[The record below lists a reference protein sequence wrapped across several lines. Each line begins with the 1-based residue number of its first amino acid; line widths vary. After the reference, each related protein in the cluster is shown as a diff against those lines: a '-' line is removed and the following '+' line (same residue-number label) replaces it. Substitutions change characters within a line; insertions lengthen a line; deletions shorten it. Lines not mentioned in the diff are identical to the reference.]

1 MYNRTIKS
9 LDYESITLERSTLE
23 DNTQKTIAIV
33 NTSFTQTTSTIEEMD
48 QVLENLRFRIIAV
61 HNDKTAQ
68 TFDYLSQKFNEY
80 LTHESQNMWFTN
92 RIPETEFVKNTK
104 RDLEGEDI
112 KILRDSITPG
122 PISPF
127 ASGNSTVTNLFRN
140 RIVYTG
146 PPIGSIYYDAPIL
159 SIMPTDSEENIIR
172 RSVTDVAPRSPAPP
186 RDHFGRPII
195 NIDDPIEADPVTL
208 ERVFIE
214 PAIFDLSH
222 VTQTSL
228 DQLTFYMF
236 VYDTSMTLDDG
247 DLDLD
252 FPRISL
258 VTGMTGVNI
267 ATVIGSRTTWRPMP
281 PTGIRIPIGTR
292 DANGEF
298 HNTSITEAPQAEM
311 FQQITTSPGSNI
323 DNRVNSIF
331 DRVYGTLSR
340 TILDEK
346 PEIKKII
353 KDDNLFSEFW
363 QTKDGDEN
371 QRFAFA
377 FDLESCL
384 IKNSYFP
391 FLYRS
396 KGISEQLIN
405 STGIMIR
412 SQPSRAL
419 SMEMSRKRISLDA
432 VMPGNDL
439 STGGRSTRL
448 LPHGTF
454 PEEPVGEAN
463 KIPKVYTSRES
474 TTTTANK
481 ITFYEGKVNFTSR
494 ANDKS
499 QKSSR
504 IQDNGNFA
512 YSANYTVYDAAP
524 IYMRRLIGFFNDAK
538 YVVSEIMSTIVN
550 SVPTAIGYRGGEVT
564 DGRDLYNPR
573 TQKLNV
579 PLNLIQIEIMGHTT
593 SADIFLKSII
603 SSYQQLLDDLV
614 PFKEG
619 TNLSQHF
626 ETEFSRNNGL
636 IDPLALDDLEK
647 LIDVGTQM
655 VYRKLTEIFPN
666 DPMGRGLAIDQTSNL
681 QRRGF
686 CQRKVPLIRGA
697 HTFSPTFIKGE
708 DFGFGMD
715 YIFER
720 DQHNYSDTGLK
731 RISTGEYDLRI
742 NKEFEKYF
750 QGQGRQALMPTSTY
764 INPAY
769 SYMSPIIIRTPDR
782 DQINQSS
789 FGGQH
794 GPQVKYDLDTYGQ
807 LFADIINLRASIK
820 DRQIDPAVTDTNR
833 NTSRNEVLYHSV
845 LQALE
850 QQHGTEIVAESKTEF
865 TAPKKMTGD
874 VELTIIKDGA
884 FGRMDLVRNGPLAIP
899 SLIGGENNTDPNT
912 LTYLASAA
920 DALKPSP
927 ANGPKSEKDKNNP
940 QSTILQFPIKLPF
953 AILGELSVDADLNIN
968 IGYEDIAF
976 NSLKALVARLNVTQ
990 NNVKDII
997 EGPTAQ
1003 NLPNQVKS
1011 AIILATTNQ
1020 AGDFGDPDNPFDACR
1035 PVLEDQDIGTPERL
1049 ISFSDDVSNEP
1060 PFPVTNDPM
1069 KIYAKFLT
1077 FWMNYKNI
1085 AKVEYLHSFRDV
1097 SEIRDTQLDI
1107 QFSPRSR
1114 LDLSDIQLMPRP
1126 GLDLSN
1132 IRLINNNIQPVS
1144 ITDNAVKSKTRLP
1157 RWELL
1162 TRSVLAAA
1170 SAAGEKVMCRVR
1182 ITDPLEY
1189 SKMIEDLKSGESN
1202 TVESLFE
1209 RKSLLELPIY
1219 NQFFLMEP
1227 VGFKTPPPHRET
1239 NTRTTPVSTALYTV
1253 AG

>member
-1 MYNRTIKS
+1 MFNRIIKT
-9 LDYESITLERSTLE
+9 LDYESIVLEKSTLE
-23 DNTQKTIAIV
+23 DNTQKAIAIV
-33 NTSFTQTTSTIEEMD
+33 NASFIQASSTVREMD
-48 QVLENLRFRIIAV
+48 EALEGLRFRMIAV
-61 HNDKTAQ
+61 HNHETAQ
-68 TFDYLSQKFNEY
+68 SFDYLSQKFNEY
-80 LTHESQNMWFTN
+80 LTHETAAIQFSSL
-92 RIPETEFVKNTK
+92 IPEPDFIANTK
-104 RDLEGEDI
+104 RDLENRNIE
-112 KILRDSITPG
+112 ILSESDPY
-122 PISPF
+122 SPF
-127 ASGNSTVTNLFRN
+127 VSNNTMIRDLFRTRTLN
-140 RIVYTG
+140 FGT
-146 PPIGSIYYDAPIL
+146 PLGSIFYDTAML
-159 SIMPTDSEENIIR
+159 SLLSAGSEGNHIR
-172 RSVTDVAPRSPAPP
+172 RSISS
-186 RDHFGRPII
+186 
-195 NIDDPIEADPVTL
+195 IDSDSESPVTL
-208 ERVFIE
+208 QRVYLE
-214 PAIFDLSH
+214 PVVFDLSSIPH
-222 VTQTSL
+222 SSL

-236 VYDTSMTLDDG
+236 AYNTSQALDD
-247 DLDLD
+247 DLNLD

-267 ATVIGSRTTWRPMP
+267 ATVIGDRTTWRPMP
-281 PTGIRIPIGTR
+281 STGVRIPIGTR
-292 DANGEF
+292 DSNGEF
-298 HNTSITEAPQAEM
+298 HNTSIAEAPQAEM
-311 FQQITTSPGSNI
+311 FQQITTSPGSNL

-405 STGIMIR
+405 STGIMVR

-419 SMEMSRKRISLDA
+419 SMEMSRKRVSLDA

-439 STGGRSTRL
+439 SAASRNTRL

-454 PEEPVGEAN
+454 PEEPVGEAS

-474 TTTTANK
+474 TATTANK

-494 ANDKS
+494 TNNKL

-512 YSANYTVYDAAP
+512 YSANYIVYDAAP
-524 IYMRRLIGFFNDAK
+524 IYMRRLIKFFNDSK
-538 YVVSEIMSTIVN
+538 YIISEIMSTIIN
-550 SVPTAIGYRGGEVT
+550 SVPTATGYRGGVVT
-564 DGRDLYNPR
+564 DGRDLYDPR

-579 PLNLIQIEIMGHTT
+579 PLDLIQLEIMGVST

-603 SSYQQLLDDLV
+603 SSYQQLLDDLA

-636 IDPLALDDLEK
+636 IDPLVLDDLEK

-686 CQRKVPLIRGA
+686 CQRKVPLIRGV

-708 DFGFGMD
+708 DFGFGAD

-750 QGQGRQALMPTSTY
+750 QGQARNALMPPDTY
-764 INPAY
+764 IDPAY

-782 DQINQSS
+782 SQINQSS

-794 GPQVKYDLDTYGQ
+794 GPQVKYDLDAYGQ

-820 DRQIDPAVTDTNR
+820 DRQIDPTTIDINR

-850 QQHGTEIVAESKTEF
+850 QQYGTEIVAESKTEF
-865 TAPKKMTGD
+865 SAPEKMTGD
-874 VELTIIKDGA
+874 VELTVVKDGA
-884 FGRMDLVRNGPLAIP
+884 FGRIDLLRNGPLAVP

-920 DALKPSP
+920 AALRPSQ

-976 NSLKALVARLNVTQ
+976 NSLKALTARLNVTR
-990 NNVKDII
+990 NNINDIL
-997 EGPTAQ
+997 EGPIAQ

-1011 AIILATTNQ
+1011 AIIIATTNQ
-1020 AGDFGDPDNPFDACR
+1020 AGSFGDPDNPFDACR
-1035 PVLEDQDIGTPERL
+1035 PVLEDHDGGESERL
-1049 ISFSDDVSNEP
+1049 ISFSDNISDEP

-1097 SEIRDTQLDI
+1097 DGIGNTQPI
-1107 QFSPRSR
+1107 
-1114 LDLSDIQLMPRP
+1114 
-1126 GLDLSN
+1126 
-1132 IRLINNNIQPVS
+1132 LIS
-1144 ITDNAVKSKTRLP
+1144 DNAKKSKTQLP

-1162 TRSVLAAA
+1162 TPAVLAAA
-1170 SAAGEKVMCRVR
+1170 STAGEKVMCRVR

-1209 RKSLLELPIY
+1209 RKSMLELPIY

-1227 VGFKTPPPHRET
+1227 ADFKSPQPRPDPSDQ
-1239 NTRTTPVSTALYTV
+1239 TTPVSTALYTV